1 MGKCHIYQMATGHDP
16 VLADAVQ
23 RLVANLRPRR
33 IVLFGS
39 RAWGDADPESD
50 YDLLVLV
57 EEADSPRLLEA
68 EAYRALAGLPASFD
82 VIVRSSSW
90 WAQWWDTP
98 FSVERRIET
107 EGVTIHES

>member
-1 MGKCHIYQMATGHDP
+1 MVLERDP
-16 VLADAVQ
+16 VLKEAVERIVA
-23 RLVANLRPRR
+23 RLGARR

-39 RAWGDADPESD
+39 RAWGEAEDESD

-57 EEADSPRLLEA
+57 DEVENPRILET

-82 VIVRSSSW
+82 VLVRSSSW

-98 FSVERRIET
+98 FSIERRIET

>member
-1 MGKCHIYQMATGHDP
+1 MLKE
-16 VLADAVQ
+16 AVERIVA
-23 RLVANLRPRR
+23 RLGARR

-39 RAWGDADPESD
+39 RAWGEAEDESD

-57 EEADSPRLLEA
+57 DEVENPRVLET
-68 EAYRALAGLPASFD
+68 EAYRALAGLPASF
-82 VIVRSSSW
+82 VVLVRSSSW

-98 FSVERRIET
+98 FSIERRIET

>member
-1 MGKCHIYQMATGHDP
+1 MEFELDP
-16 VLADAVQ
+16 GLKEAVARIVT
-23 RLVANLRPRR
+23 RLSPSR

-39 RAWGDADPESD
+39 RAWGEVEDESD

-57 EEADSPRLLEA
+57 DQADNPRALES
-68 EAYRALAGLPASFD
+68 EAYRSLAGLPASFD
-82 VIVRSSSW
+82 VLVRSSNW

-98 FSVERRIET
+98 FSIERRIET